1 MRLRNPELKDKERML
16 GWMKDPRTKT
26 IFATDFASFT
36 DEKVE
41 NFIKNANSDPK
52 NLIFVFVDVD
62 DNYLCTLSL

>member
-1 MRLRNPELKDKERML
+1 MRLRNPELKDKERMM

-41 NFIKNANSDPK
+41 NFRYYF
-52 NLIFVFVDVD
+52 IFFAGFF
-62 DNYLCTLSL
+62 N